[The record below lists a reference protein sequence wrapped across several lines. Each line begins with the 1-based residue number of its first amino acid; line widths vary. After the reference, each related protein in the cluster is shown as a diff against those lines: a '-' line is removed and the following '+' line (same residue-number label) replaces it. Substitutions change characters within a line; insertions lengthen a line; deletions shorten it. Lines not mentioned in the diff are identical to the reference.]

1 MLRSRRVGRP
11 AAAPAQRQVP
21 TARRALDGTAHTR
34 GASSDRR
41 CRARDDARPLGGSEG
56 SILDGRNRH
65 RACQLAGV
73 EPQFAYVTSLEIG
86 DPFTYVAS
94 LNLHRRHLSESQRA
108 MVGAKLKEHFA
119 AQARERMV
127 SGKALDPSPNL
138 GEGSSKAADQAA
150 AIVNVSRGSV
160 ESAARDADC
169 TAGSRRGRAPVR
181 AESVSPLPR
190 ARRCSPAGRL
200 GGQSIKGEKL
210 RGPDR
215 SNRYTA
221 RKNARVRHGVSTAR
235 CAL

>member
-1 MLRSRRVGRP
+1 M
-11 AAAPAQRQVP
+11 P

-119 AQARERMV
+119 AQAKERQLASLKQNAESV
-127 SGKALDPSPNL
+127 SPNL
-138 GEGSSKAADQAA
+138 GERDGSSKAADQAA
-150 AIVNVSRGSV
+150 AIVNVSRGR
-160 ESAARDADC
+160 ATRQPPNADARLR
-169 TAGSRRGRAPVR
+169 T
-181 AESVSPLPR
+181 R
-190 ARRCSPAGRL
+190 ARPGTIGRPVEGLEGSPR
-200 GGQSIKGEKL
+200 
-210 RGPDR
+210 
-215 SNRYTA
+215 
-221 RKNARVRHGVSTAR
+221 
-235 CAL
+235 